1 MPEKKV
7 DLSVIVLSFNTK
19 DLLRHCLSSVFKSD
33 LGNYHLQVIVAD
45 NASSDGSVEMLRKE
59 FPKVILVESKENYG
73 FAKGNNAGLTKAKGR
88 YILFLNSDTEV
99 FPETLRIMLDYME
112 RNPKVG
118 LATCRVEF
126 VDGSLDPASHR
137 GFPTP
142 GNAFTY
148 FSGLE
153 KLFPHSK
160 VFSGYHLGYL
170 DLQTSHQIDTP
181 TGAFYLVRKKV
192 IDEVGSFDERYFMY
206 AEDID
211 LSLRIKK
218 AGWQIMYL
226 PLTKIIHFKK
236 QSGRAKKEAGEVTP
250 AAKEIREK
258 TIGYFFNSM
267 KLFYDLHYKDKY
279 PWVTRQFVLGAVWL
293 FTQVKLWQNRLQ

>member
-1 MPEKKV
+1 MGEY
-7 DLSVIVLSFNTK
+7 SCEVIV
-19 DLLRHCLSSVFKSD
+19 V
-33 LGNYHLQVIVAD
+33 D
-45 NASSDGSVEMLRKE
+45 NASSDGSIEMLKKE
-59 FPKVILVESKENYG
+59 FPKAKLVENKENFG
-73 FAKGNNAGLTKAKGR
+73 FAKGNNTGLTKAKGR
-88 YILFLNSDTEV
+88 YILFLNSDTKV

-112 RNPKVG
+112 GHLKVG

-142 GNAFTY
+142 WNAFTY

-153 KLFPHSK
+153 KLFPRSK
-160 VFSGYHLGYL
+160 AFSGYHLGYL
-170 DLQTSHQIDTP
+170 DLQTTHPIDTP

-211 LSLRIKK
+211 FSLRVEE
-218 AGWQIMYL
+218 AGWQIMYV

-236 QSGRAKKEAGEVTP
+236 QSGRAKKEAGKVTP

-279 PWVTRQFVLGAVWL
+279 PWLTRQLVLGAVWL
-293 FTQVKLWQNRLQ
+293 FTQVKLWQNKLQ